1 MDRKTNIN
9 LINSSLLTDDQ
20 NKGKPSYQVKITKE
34 NKAGNIQ
41 SKQLN
46 VGTNL
51 INLNSSNVAMAE
63 VQNFKELDIIC
74 PRESGQPKIS
84 NISIEFEHKVLRKS
98 NEHSMRV
105 DSPLYSSDLS
115 MGSRMEHLKNS
126 PNLFDNYLHKMAMP
140 KDQSKQFDV
149 PKNIS
154 LKIKLNAEKKI
165 IEKRQNFQQNE
176 KHMSL
181 PLDISNEESSLRN
194 IKDYLN
200 LLSNIQ
206 KWELENE
213 KIIEDNLEYLDQIT
227 EDVIEKSYRHINN
240 VFQDKLDREEKL
252 GERKSLRTIKPQS
265 EINDQIEL
273 PLNVLNPDVQSTYEN
288 PNDMQEMDIEIKP
301 ISNCDITNFLQKF
314 EGESRN
320 IEPKSRMSAVNHDQH
335 SMSTIRVFNKSSVDQ
350 FEWFVDNVFAISDK
364 NSVISE
370 KTTDVTN
377 ARNKKAKSGDQCENE
392 TKTILGTLKK
402 EESIYPLDAQEK
414 FEVDSIYSEQLLYHS
429 LANFSSKRNID
440 NANQSF
446 VSKVENFFTNL
457 FCLPCKKNTEK
468 EFKKDEI

>member
-34 NKAGNIQ
+34 NKAGNTV

-165 IEKRQNFQQNE
+165 IEKRQ
-176 KHMSL
+176 K
-181 PLDISNEESSLRN
+181 
-194 IKDYLN
+194 
-200 LLSNIQ
+200 
-206 KWELENE
+206 KW
-213 KIIEDNLEYLDQIT
+213 
-227 EDVIEKSYRHINN
+227 
-240 VFQDKLDREEKL
+240 
-252 GERKSLRTIKPQS
+252 
-265 EINDQIEL
+265 
-273 PLNVLNPDVQSTYEN
+273 YE
-288 PNDMQEMDIEIKP
+288 
-301 ISNCDITNFLQKF
+301 T
-314 EGESRN
+314 
-320 IEPKSRMSAVNHDQH
+320 
-335 SMSTIRVFNKSSVDQ
+335 
-350 FEWFVDNVFAISDK
+350 
-364 NSVISE
+364 
-370 KTTDVTN
+370 
-377 ARNKKAKSGDQCENE
+377 
-392 TKTILGTLKK
+392 
-402 EESIYPLDAQEK
+402 
-414 FEVDSIYSEQLLYHS
+414 
-429 LANFSSKRNID
+429 
-440 NANQSF
+440 
-446 VSKVENFFTNL
+446 
-457 FCLPCKKNTEK
+457 
-468 EFKKDEI
+468 